1 VCGAGKRAIEVVI
14 AALSVRERFSTGRR
28 TRWRS
33 EFMRYTLIV
42 RLLGLA
48 AAIALLAAPGAGAAA
63 QAATRDRPELAEQL
77 HAS

>member
-1 VCGAGKRAIEVVI
+1 
-14 AALSVRERFSTGRR
+14 
-28 TRWRS
+28 
-33 EFMRYTLIV
+33 MRYTLIV